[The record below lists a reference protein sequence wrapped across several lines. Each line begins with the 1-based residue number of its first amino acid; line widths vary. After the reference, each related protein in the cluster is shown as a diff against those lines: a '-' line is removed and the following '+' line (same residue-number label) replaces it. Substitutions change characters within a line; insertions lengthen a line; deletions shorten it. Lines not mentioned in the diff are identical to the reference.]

1 VKPAPF
7 EYHRATSVEE
17 TVKLLSEY
25 EGMARVLAGGQSL
38 VPMLHMRL
46 MRPALIIDI
55 NRVPGLDRIA
65 AAGADTRIGALVRYS
80 SLERSP
86 VIGERLPL
94 MMSATRRIGDRQVR
108 NRGTIGGSLSQADP
122 TGEMPLVS
130 LALSATVHAASIRG
144 VREIPIEAFLVGS
157 YETSLALDEIV
168 TEVTFPPA
176 PQVCTL
182 SEVVRKH
189 NDFAVLGV
197 AVTATPLDGG
207 CWSGVRVALS
217 GVDENAVIV
226 ARAGELL
233 EGTEL
238 SEAAIAAAADAC
250 QEVIDPPDDV
260 RASAD
265 YRRHLVG
272 VHVARALRQ
281 IRAERGPWHG

>member
-7 EYHRATSVEE
+7 EYRRAESVQEAV
-17 TVKLLSEY
+17 TLLAEY

-55 NRVPGLDRIA
+55 NRIPGLDRITT
-65 AAGADTRIGALVRYS
+65 AGAGTRVGALVRYS
-80 SLERSP
+80 TLERSP

-94 MMSATRRIGDRQVR
+94 VMSATKRIGDRQVR
-108 NRGTIGGSLSQADP
+108 NRGTLGGSLSQADP

-130 LALSATVHAASIRG
+130 LALDATVHVASVRG
-144 VREIPIEAFLVGS
+144 SRQIPIGEFLVGS
-157 YETSLALDEIV
+157 YETSLAPDELV
-168 TEVTFPPA
+168 TEVQFPPA

-182 SEVVRKH
+182 SEVTRKH
-189 NDFAVLGV
+189 NDFALLGV

-207 CWSGVRVALS
+207 GWGGLRVTLS
-217 GVDENAVIV
+217 GVADHAVLA

-238 SEAAIAAAADAC
+238 SDDVIGAAAEASR
-250 QEVIDPPDDV
+250 EGIDPPDDV

-272 VHVARALRQ
+272 VHVERALRR
-281 IRAERGPWHG
+281 IRDDRGALHG